1 MGTVPGTCDC
11 DSIFNQFTPPSC
23 SVCPELAAPLPI
35 ATAEPM
41 SACADGA
48 SVPHARASPA
58 HLIMTA
64 HAFTFGLLSATG
76 KLVVGDTS
84 KSWSDDF
91 RHDAQQAADA
101 MTPVGSH
108 ILKSSFG
115 A

>member
-1 MGTVPGTCDC
+1 
-11 DSIFNQFTPPSC
+11 
-23 SVCPELAAPLPI
+23 
-35 ATAEPM
+35 
-41 SACADGA
+41 
-48 SVPHARASPA
+48 
-58 HLIMTA
+58 MTA

-91 RHDAQQAADA
+91 QHDAQQAADA